1 MEDSYGNF
9 MFARIDHSSVFVR
22 RYAFVLDLNLG
33 GVSLDANNNEKEI
46 CRYNLSEDGK
56 NNTAIIFADLYR
68 EGEEWNFS
76 ALGELKQSSIRS
88 LYNSYKG

>member
-1 MEDSYGNF
+1 
-9 MFARIDHSSVFVR
+9 MFH
-22 RYAFVLDLNLG
+22 FVLLSYPLLINWLRYKYII
-33 GVSLDANNNEKEI
+33 LKNNGKEI